1 LRTELL
7 NLPRARD
14 DDGRAIPGEFVRGE
28 FIFEADAALAGAPDR
43 SDAIFDPAPELRRQQ
58 DFAFNQEARA
68 SGMQPPRSGP
78 IGGFHSKSLRRL
90 P

>member
-1 LRTELL
+1 
-7 NLPRARD
+7 LPRARD
-14 DDGRAIPGEFVRGE
+14 ADGRAIPGEFVRGE

-68 SGMQPPRSGP
+68 SGLQPPRPGP
-78 IGGFHSKSLRRL
+78 VGGFLPRSLRRFS